1 MTESRFP
8 AAPPRIA
15 ALPLDHRGFPVPW
28 FVAWQDGKPVFPAM
42 DGEKLIAAI
51 RFGHCWVCGQ
61 PLGRH
66 KVYVIGP
73 MCIANRISSEPP
85 SHLECARFA
94 AQHCPFLANPR
105 MGRVPKDKYGTV
117 EPAGIM
123 IQRNPGV
130 SALATVEGQVRWHR
144 DGDGILFDVVPIS
157 AIEWWAEGRAATRA
171 EVERSFESGLP
182 ALEELAAQEGRAA
195 MVALAKN
202 ADQARQLFPA

>member
-66 KVYVIGP
+66 K
-73 MCIANRISSEPP
+73 
-85 SHLECARFA
+85 
-94 AQHCPFLANPR
+94 
-105 MGRVPKDKYGTV
+105 V